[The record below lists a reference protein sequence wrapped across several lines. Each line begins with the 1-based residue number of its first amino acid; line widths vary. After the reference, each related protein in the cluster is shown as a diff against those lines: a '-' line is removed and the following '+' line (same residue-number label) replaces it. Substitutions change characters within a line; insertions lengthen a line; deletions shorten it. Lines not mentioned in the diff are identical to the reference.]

1 MTLHVVKDI
10 KLLAYKI
17 FHLVLDNGN
26 VKTE

>member
-1 MTLHVVKDI
+1 MSLNVVKDI

-17 FHLVLDNGN
+17 FHFAQDNGN